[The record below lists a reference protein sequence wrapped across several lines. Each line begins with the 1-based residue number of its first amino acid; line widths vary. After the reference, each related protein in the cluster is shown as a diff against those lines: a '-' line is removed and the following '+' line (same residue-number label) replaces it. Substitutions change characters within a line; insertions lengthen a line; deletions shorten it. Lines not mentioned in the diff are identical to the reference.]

1 MLSSILGI
9 FATGLL
15 IFGGEWLFSLFINEP
30 EVIKQGADYL
40 RILGYSQVFMC
51 LEITTTGAFFGVG
64 KTMIPSVISTIFTGL
79 RVPAALILASSLA
92 LGVDGV
98 WWSISL
104 SSVVK
109 GILLVIAFYF
119 MVLKSFKKLNSECSC
134 VNSIS

>member
-1 MLSSILGI
+1 
-9 FATGLL
+9 
-15 IFGGEWLFSLFINEP
+15 
-30 EVIKQGADYL
+30 
-40 RILGYSQVFMC
+40 MC

-98 WWSISL
+98 WWSISF

-119 MVLKSFKKLNSECSC
+119 MVLKSFNKLNSECSC